1 MNEVLSYNMH
11 CHECKMFFLKN
22 ALHSPIEYLKVYD
35 KDSKMQWATEI
46 LGRARW
52 TRTLKSK

>member
-1 MNEVLSYNMH
+1 MQNV
-11 CHECKMFFLKN
+11 FLKN